1 MIKKSIL
8 ILAVVGLFIP
18 FGVRSAEGDTGWYGR
33 YYNYSELHPDMAVP
47 SAKWPDN
54 NHGNPLGTWDTDWYD
69 NKYFRFARID
79 DNLNFGNNFFP
90 FDSAKEEDNLGHDR
104 NFGVHWQSYVTT
116 DFPGDYV
123 LSITSDDDSWV
134 YFDGRLVIDNSGV
147 HAARTKTAIETITE
161 SKHTVDIY
169 YADRNAYEASMMFS
183 FSNQDKLKITAR
195 TTPSVPIKDDDQ
207 TNIPTPQVIG
217 DSKSTGIVVATSKWE
232 EPYVKV
238 FGKDG
243 NFVREFLVYEKE
255 FLGGV
260 NLAVGDITLDGIAE
274 VVVGPQ
280 DGRKP
285 EVRLFNIEGIQ
296 INSFM
301 AYDENFGGG
310 VNVAI
315 GDVNGNGTKE
325 IITGAGVGGH
335 LVRVFEYRD
344 GKYYLLKEFS
354 AYNYNYLLGVKVAA
368 GDLDGDGKSE
378 IITGT
383 ESGGGPHVR
392 VFGGDGNLKF
402 SPGFFA
408 YREDLRHGIKV
419 AAGDL
424 DKDGRDEII
433 TGTNVRMGAHVRI
446 FDPYGNIKFTPGF
459 FAYDTAFRGGVN
471 VGIADLDQDGR
482 DEIITGAGPGGGPH
496 VRIFNRY
503 GQPIINAGFF
513 PYAIEYRNGV
523 QVGGGII
530 Q

>member
-8 ILAVVGLFIP
+8 ILAVIGLFIP
-18 FGVRSAEGDTGWYGR
+18 FGVRSAEGDAGWYGI
-33 YYNYSELHPDMAVP
+33 YYNYSESHHEMAMP
-47 SAKWPDN
+47 SNLWPDN
-54 NHGNPLGTWDTDWYD
+54 EHGDPLGSWNTDWYD
-69 NKYFRFARID
+69 NTYFRYNRTD
-79 DNLNFGNNFFP
+79 ENLNFGGDFFP
-90 FDSAKEEDNLGHDR
+90 FDTAKEEDNLGHDR
-104 NFGVHWQSYVTT
+104 NFGVHWQSYVKTE
-116 DFPGDYV
+116 FPGNYV
-123 LSITSDDDSWV
+123 ISITSDDDSWV
-134 YFDGRLVIDNSGV
+134 YYDGQLVINNSGL
-147 HAARTKTAIETITE
+147 HAPRTETATVLITGTN
-161 SKHTVDIY
+161 HTVDVF
-169 YADRNAYEASMMFS
+169 YADRNAYQAFMSLT
-183 FSNQDKLKITAR
+183 FSNQDKLIITSRITA
-195 TTPSVPIKDDDQ
+195 TTPIDDNDPIVEPPSQ
-207 TNIPTPQVIG
+207 SG
-217 DSKSTGIVVATSKWE
+217 ESKSTGIVVATSKWE

-238 FGKDG
+238 YGKNG

-255 FLGGV
+255 FLGGI

-274 VVVGPQ
+274 VIVGPQ

-285 EVRLFNIEGIQ
+285 EVRLFSIEGTQ

-315 GDVNGNGTKE
+315 GDVDGNGTKE

-344 GKYYLLKEFS
+344 GKYFLMKEFS

-368 GDLDGDGKSE
+368 GDLDGDGRAE

-392 VFGGDGNLKF
+392 VFDGNGNLKF

-446 FDPYGNIKFTPGF
+446 FDPYGNVKFTPGF

-513 PYAIEYRNGV
+513 PFAIEYRNGV